1 MRGHHKLFIIR
12 EAANLNA
19 RALTI
24 REERTQIGEVAL
36 IKLASL
42 LYRSQNLKTYAR
54 LFEEE

>member
-12 EAANLNA
+12 EAANLNV

-42 LYRSQNLKTYAR
+42 HAL
-54 LFEEE
+54 

>member
-1 MRGHHKLFIIR
+1 MRGHHKLFIIC
-12 EAANLNA
+12 EAANLSA

-36 IKLASL
+36 IKLALL